1 MALTITDSN
10 FESIVMQSNKLSVL
24 DFWAEWC
31 GPCKALGPTIDALA
45 KEYEGKVNV
54 GKVNTDENADLSVKF
69 GITSI
74 PCVIFIKDGK
84 IVHKQVGVVPKA
96 ALESKIVAH
105 M

>member
-45 KEYEGKVNV
+45 TEYEGKVNV

>member
-10 FESIVMQSNKLSVL
+10 FEAEVLQNNKLNVL

-45 KEYEGKVNV
+45 TEYEGKVNI
-54 GKVNTDENADLSVKF
+54 GKVNTDENAELSVRF

-84 IVHKQVGVVPKA
+84 VVHKQVGVVPKA
-96 ALESKIVAH
+96 ALESKIGSL

>member
-10 FESIVMQSNKLSVL
+10 FEAEVLQNNKLNVL

-45 KEYEGKVNV
+45 TEYDGRVNI
-54 GKVNTDENADLSVKF
+54 GKVNTDENAELSVKF

-84 IVHKQVGVVPKA
+84 VVHKQVGVVPKA
-96 ALESKIVAH
+96 ALESKIVSL